1 MGRTVVRQIRR
12 VRRSDRGRRGELAD
26 RDVIGV
32 AVGANLIERQ
42 HDLRAHATQ
51 MPDDLADGFV
61 GIRLI
66 QVSVR
71 VVEKADLLDS
81 EHGSRVQELLFPDSA
96 HGFRTRILGAVML
109 AAALSPRCGY
119 DVDLDS
125 LRTVLGQ
132 GASRPR

>member
-1 MGRTVVRQIRR
+1 M
-12 VRRSDRGRRGELAD
+12 
-26 RDVIGV
+26 
-32 AVGANLIERQ
+32 
-42 HDLRAHATQ
+42 
-51 MPDDLADGFV
+51 
-61 GIRLI
+61 
-66 QVSVR
+66 

-109 AAALSPRCGY
+109 AAALSSRCGY

-132 GASRPR
+132 GASRPQ